1 MNSPERPGG
10 RLRRTALLTGLLAGG
25 AMAVL
30 PAGVQAQ
37 PAVSRAVE
45 VPPPKGWTPD
55 MPLFAEEEPVTGG
68 KRAAEPR
75 GGAPVRSVTPG
86 SEKAGKPG
94 ARAITSAAA
103 EPREAGPQKGSA
115 PVRTVMNKPRSE
127 PGHRQAGRAVARADL
142 RGGPASDRNTAAAS
156 HAQHV
161 AKRADGMQPAP
172 RRAVQRSGAVKA
184 EPTERAGAHRRRAQA
199 GRGPAPQL
207 TTSKAATRQRAR
219 AGQSVPSHTPPAR
232 ATHASMKSTGPKSG
246 MAAKPAAVKKGTPRK
261 GSVPAVQ
268 QKPRR

>member
-30 PAGVQAQ
+30 PAGVLAQ

-68 KRAAEPR
+68 KR
-75 GGAPVRSVTPG
+75 
-86 SEKAGKPG
+86 
-94 ARAITSAAA
+94 AA

-156 HAQHV
+156 HAQRV

-184 EPTERAGAHRRRAQA
+184 EPTERAGVHRRQAQA